1 MDKRFINK
9 EKTALW
15 ISEVFGGEL
24 PPEKLHRYKLVD
36 GYLFFKCE
44 EKYLYAWQWGDY
56 CGDNPTMV
64 FIINV
69 GNIYAELEDEWDYK
83 EFCWKKDSLDKL
95 VKDYNKP
102 YIISNIAIKN
112 GRELTYYC
120 KDGSTYKIIKENE

>member
-1 MDKRFINK
+1 MYYRQGDYKMDKRFINK

-44 EKYLYAWQWGDY
+44 EKYLYGWQWDDY

-83 EFCWKKDSLDKL
+83 EFSWKSESLNEL
-95 VKDYNKP
+95 VEYYNKP
-102 YIISNIAIKN
+102 NSFTIQKP
-112 GRELTYYC
+112 E
-120 KDGSTYKIIKENE
+120 IKENK